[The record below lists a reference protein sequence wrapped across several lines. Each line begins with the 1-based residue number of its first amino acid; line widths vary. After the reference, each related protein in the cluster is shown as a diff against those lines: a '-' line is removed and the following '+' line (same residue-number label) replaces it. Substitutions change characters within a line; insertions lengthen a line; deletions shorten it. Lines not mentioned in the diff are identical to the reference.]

1 MKKQTYITPN
11 SKVLLPSNRLLVS
24 IPVESN
30 PNEEEILGKEHRW
43 GMDDEEQHSWG
54 RVWGRTDE

>member
-1 MKKQTYITPN
+1 MKKQTYIAPN
-11 SKVLLPSNRLLVS
+11 SKVLFPSNRLLVT
-24 IPVESN
+24 IPVDSD